1 MGLSVGSL
9 GVREGEGK
17 EILFVKSGPLEFM
30 HRVRFLWL
38 LLQMLNW
45 ICSLRMHILNQRHLR
60 LMEWPEALE

>member
-17 EILFVKSGPLEFM
+17 EILFVKSGPLELV
-30 HRVRFLWL
+30 HRVRFLWF

-45 ICSLRMHILNQRHLR
+45 ICSLHMPIPNQRYLR
-60 LMEWPEALE
+60 LME

>member
-1 MGLSVGSL
+1 MGLSVDSL

-17 EILFVKSGPLEFM
+17 EILFVKSGPLELV
-30 HRVRFLWL
+30 HRVQFLWL

-45 ICSLRMHILNQRHLR
+45 ICSLHMYIWNQRYLR